1 MKQIVKPID
10 GVLHLIAYDQ
20 QGRELWSL
28 QQSNQI
34 VNGAYEIAAEAL
46 AGLPNAAI
54 SKVAAGT
61 NGTAPTEN
69 DTSITDP
76 TIVDVQTVEYPAPD
90 TVRFNFTFGYMDA
103 AGKSIAEFG
112 LLTTDGRLFARKV
125 RQPIEKTEYMTIKG
139 SWEISGAGMAKTPTE
154 APKYPITLT
163 IDNYKTGDVE
173 DKGKWPIIS
182 LYGVGDADNVADY
195 KIYLFRRTKGR
206 YKFASGLLDRRV
218 KYPRP
223 GGIPSMGYLSGRQIL
238 PLNLETNR
246 STKR

>member
-139 SWEISGAGMAKTPTE
+139 SWEISSAGMAKPQRKPRNTPSRSPLTTIKP
-154 APKYPITLT
+154 ATLR
-163 IDNYKTGDVE
+163 IKV
-173 DKGKWPIIS
+173 
-182 LYGVGDADNVADY
+182 
-195 KIYLFRRTKGR
+195 
-206 YKFASGLLDRRV
+206 
-218 KYPRP
+218 
-223 GGIPSMGYLSGRQIL
+223 SGR
-238 PLNLETNR
+238 
-246 STKR
+246 